1 VTAELDAA
9 VEMAQELWPKLKV
22 NPAAFRK
29 QLAAAGEAS
38 YSHAADLY
46 LALACADQDAP
57 AVKEL
62 VKRVKA
68 EVPRALRHL
77 GQGADFAEDIGQRLL
92 TKLLVGEKNE
102 PAKISTYAARGPLI
116 AWVRAAAVR
125 TALNAL
131 EATKPQLSVS
141 RSIPGPSRGAGDPEL
156 ALIRRQYGGALK
168 AAVEAALRNL
178 EPDDRNVLRFYFVD
192 SLTVDQI
199 ARIRGSH
206 KSTVSRL
213 ITRIRK
219 DLLAHV
225 EGELV
230 GALKARP
237 EELSSVL
244 RALVSQLDVS
254 IESALAVSQR
264 RP

>member
-1 VTAELDAA
+1 
-9 VEMAQELWPKLKV
+9 
-22 NPAAFRK
+22 
-29 QLAAAGEAS
+29 
-38 YSHAADLY
+38 
-46 LALACADQDAP
+46 LACADHDAP

-77 GQGADFAEDIGQRLL
+77 GQSTDFGEDISQRLL
-92 TKLLVGEKNE
+92 TKLLVAEKNQ
-102 PAKISTYAARGPLI
+102 PAKIATYAARGPLI
-116 AWVRAAAVR
+116 AWVRAASVR

-131 EATKPQLSVS
+131 EATRPQLSVS

-156 ALIRRQYGGALK
+156 ALIRRRYGAALK

-219 DLLAHV
+219 DLLARV
-225 EGELV
+225 EGRLV
-230 GALKARP
+230 GELKARP

-254 IESALAVSQR
+254 IETALR
-264 RP
+264 